1 MKIVLLER
9 IEKLGKMG
17 DVIDVKDGFGRNY
30 LLPQKKALRATKDN
44 IAYFEKQKATLQE
57 QSKDL
62 QTKAEGIAKKIGA
75 VELIMI
81 RQSSEAGN
89 LYGSVSSRDIVKGLQ
104 EKEITINHT
113 MVRIEKPVKMVGV
126 HEIKLILHPE
136 VTAFV
141 KISIAPSEEEALAFL
156 KNPELAFDK
165 KEISAEEYEEAS
177 ASVVEAQDLKEEEP
191 SLDESDS
198 E

>member
-9 IEKLGKMG
+9 VEKLGKMG
-17 DVIDVKDGFGRNY
+17 DVINVKDGFGRNY

-44 IAYFEKQKATLQE
+44 IAYFEKQKATLQA

-62 QTKAEGIAKKIGA
+62 QTKAEGIAKKISG

-89 LYGSVSSRDIVKGLQ
+89 LYGSVSSRDIVKGLE
-104 EKEITINHT
+104 EKEIMINHT

-126 HEIKLILHPE
+126 HEIKLILHSE
-136 VTAFV
+136 VTTFI

-156 KNPELAFDK
+156 KNPELAFSK
-165 KEISAEEYEEAS
+165 PRNFS
-177 ASVVEAQDLKEEEP
+177 
-191 SLDESDS
+191 
-198 E
+198 

>member
-9 IEKLGKMG
+9 VEKLGKMG
-17 DVIDVKDGFGRNY
+17 DVINVKDGFGRNY

-44 IAYFEKQKATLQE
+44 IAYFEKQKATLQA

-62 QTKAEGIAKKIGA
+62 QTKAEGIAKKISG

-89 LYGSVSSRDIVKGLQ
+89 LYGSVSSRDIVKGLE
-104 EKEITINHT
+104 EKEIMINHT

-136 VTAFV
+136 VTTFI

-156 KNPELAFDK
+156 KNPELAFSNQ
-165 KEISAEEYEEAS
+165 ETLAEEEAS
-177 ASVVEAQDLKEEEP
+177 ASTDMLQEESKEEAP
-191 SLDESDS
+191 AADESAS
-198 E
+198 A